1 METCE
6 WLLKKGRRYHCV
18 PKTVKVTTA
27 LDPRYFDE
35 LSIATIG
42 KIEMEHDGSNLGNP
56 RRSATKE
63 GRRPPSNF
71 LTSFMSIDTLT
82 PHMMHI
88 RTNSIPLK
96 ESACNLLTL
105 RIGLIACTWLCLG
118 FAPSSVSMAATETP
132 IELAEVTSSPN
143 PSEEQTGDPADEP
156 DANLVPVET
165 DVPVNEQ
172 AAVGSEPS
180 SRVPRAE
187 DLLTVTPP
195 QHSPNARFTD
205 AFDPPAETAQTVESS
220 GSLAGPN
227 ESYNVP
233 IVMDSS
239 VQTHIRYFNTSIHDR
254 FEQWLIRLSRY
265 RPLVEN
271 IFTEF
276 HLPSDLVF
284 LSLVE
289 SGFNPYAYSRAKAT
303 GPWQFMKGTAKV
315 YGLRVDSY
323 VDERRDPI
331 KSTVAAAR
339 YLRDLYDLFG
349 AWPLAMAAY
358 NAGEGKVMRAL
369 HKAQVES
376 FSDISKTRLIRRET
390 KEYVPRFMAAT
401 IIAKNPDRYGFSQE
415 ASAPHRFEEVIV
427 TRPLHFHAIANA
439 TGVPYEELRLLN
451 PELRRDATP
460 PGDDAYL
467 LKVPFGTKAKVEQL
481 LDRVPTYKFPP
492 LPARARG
499 QLVTTDSSR
508 WYKVR
513 VGDTLEKV
521 SRRFRIPL
529 KTLKARNNLSGQTIR
544 AGDLLTISR

>member
-1 METCE
+1 METLRPALFPLRALA
-6 WLLKKGRRYHCV
+6 WRWHPSHGGLLAFVLCV
-18 PKTVKVTTA
+18 GIGPVLSVA
-27 LDPRYFDE
+27 L
-35 LSIATIG
+35 AQ
-42 KIEMEHDGSNLGNP
+42 
-56 RRSATKE
+56 
-63 GRRPPSNF
+63 
-71 LTSFMSIDTLT
+71 
-82 PHMMHI
+82 
-88 RTNSIPLK
+88 
-96 ESACNLLTL
+96 
-105 RIGLIACTWLCLG
+105 
-118 FAPSSVSMAATETP
+118 TETP
-132 IELAEVTSSPN
+132 PEPTEATQSADVGEDQAV
-143 PSEEQTGDPADEP
+143 DPADEP
-156 DANLVPVET
+156 DANLVPVDT
-165 DVPVNEQ
+165 DVPVEVQ
-172 AAVGSEPS
+172 AAAGSEPD

-187 DLLTVTPP
+187 DLLIVSPP
-195 QHSPNARFTD
+195 HNSPTARFTD
-205 AFDPPAETAQTVESS
+205 SFDPPAEVSQTAESPSSVTES
-220 GSLAGPN
+220 G

-239 VQTHIRYFNTSIHDR
+239 VQTHIRFFNTSIRNR
-254 FEQWLIRLSRY
+254 FEQWLVRLSRY

-349 AWPLAMAAY
+349 TWPLAMAAY

-369 HKAQVES
+369 HKAQAES

-415 ASAPHRFEEVIV
+415 AGPLHQFEEVIV

-460 PGDDAYL
+460 PGDEAYL
-467 LKVPFGTKAKVEQL
+467 LKVPVGTKTKVEQL
-481 LDRVPTYKFPP
+481 LDRIPTHKFPP
-492 LPARARG
+492 LPAKAQFASAG
-499 QLVTTDSSR
+499 SSR

-513 VGDTLEKV
+513 VGDTLEKL
-521 SRRFRIPL
+521 SKRFRIPL
-529 KTLKARNNLSGQTIR
+529 KTLKTRNNLSGPTIR
-544 AGDLLTISR
+544 PGDFLVISR

>member
-1 METCE
+1 MRKQFYAIGLSSPRMLV
-6 WLLKKGRRYHCV
+6 LLVFC
-18 PKTVKVTTA
+18 
-27 LDPRYFDE
+27 
-35 LSIATIG
+35 
-42 KIEMEHDGSNLGNP
+42 LGP
-56 RRSATKE
+56 GQGIS
-63 GRRPPSNF
+63 
-71 LTSFMSIDTLT
+71 
-82 PHMMHI
+82 
-88 RTNSIPLK
+88 
-96 ESACNLLTL
+96 LTL
-105 RIGLIACTWLCLG
+105 AETG
-118 FAPSSVSMAATETP
+118 APGQV
-132 IELAEVTSSPN
+132 AEAPGAN
-143 PSEEQTGDPADEP
+143 QSEEPAADPADEP

-165 DVPVNEQ
+165 ELPPDTQSASGPPE
-172 AAVGSEPS
+172 

-187 DLLTVTPP
+187 DLLTVTRP
-195 QHSPNARFTD
+195 QQTPTSRFADSFD
-205 AFDPPAETAQTVESS
+205 APAETAQTVEP
-220 GSLAGPN
+220 AGGLTGAS
-227 ESYNVP
+227 ELYNVP

-239 VQTHIRYFNTSIHDR
+239 VQGHIRYFNTSIRSR
-254 FEQWLIRLSRY
+254 FEQWLFRLSRY

-271 IFTEF
+271 IFAEF
-276 HLPSDLVF
+276 HLPSDLVY

-303 GPWQFMKGTAKV
+303 GPWQFMKGTAKL
-315 YGLRVDSY
+315 YGLRVDAY

-369 HKAQVES
+369 QKAQAES
-376 FSDISKTRLIRRET
+376 FTDISKTRLIRRET

-401 IIAKNPDRYGFSQE
+401 IIAKNPDRYGFPQE
-415 ASAPHRFEEVIV
+415 AGAPHQFEEVII

-439 TGVPYEELRLLN
+439 TGVPYAELRLLN

-467 LKVPFGTKAKVEQL
+467 LKVPVGTKAKVEQL
-481 LDRVPTYKFPP
+481 LDRIPTYKFPP
-492 LPARARG
+492 MAKPQFASEG
-499 QLVTTDSSR
+499 SSR

-529 KTLKARNNLSGQTIR
+529 KTLKTRNNLSGPTIR
-544 AGDLLTISR
+544 PGDFLVISR